1 MCRVTGRRDL
11 YPYGLAN
18 GDVSLRKENDFAQE
32 VVLDRD
38 IPFGGRYHRT
48 LYISDNGVISF
59 DDAVFVETSDSRF
72 RNLPLY
78 YDADGD
84 GIIEDPDAIFAFWS
98 DVDITDDGG
107 NIYYRVTTSQSTLDK
122 ATHDVRKY
130 FRSNVNFRAQV
141 VIVVTWDQVSFYNQ
155 VGDQD
160 PRNTFQVVLV
170 HDGYDSYV
178 ILLYDSIN
186 WVVGTR
192 MNGDS
197 NTGLY
202 GSSRIGIAII
212 GFLMADGVI
221 AEVFAYDQ
229 DTLLSLPIDSNV
241 EVNGVYAYKI
251 DQPSIIDPLCNP
263 ANDLIIT
270 PTQSGMMGGEP
281 IYLYGPCWVLE
292 IILTCVFTY
301 NDDIIQEVNATVVD
315 TNKAYCIPDPFFLIG
330 EVIISVVREGNHHTN
345 SPSTVYTITES
356 NRVAPT
362 ITRGDPDSP
371 AWYTAGNELVI
382 SWEKDED
389 NFGSSDS
396 ALSISVLA
404 YREDDPGPRW
414 EKVYDVTSGTK
425 DDGSYAFTPSAQSGV
440 TEENAFGVIRITGN
454 SDDRK
459 RVLWSDVHPLSYL
472 LEDSYQDNTVQWASD
487 KCNEWITSDDA
498 KGIVLNNRTE
508 CPCTLDQAE
517 EDVGRFI
524 TDVSC
529 HPDGG
534 VSNCARHQGAIHC
547 LFAAYP
553 SPGTMS
559 GTTCCYDANRLL
571 MHSGDTRYAGTDTR
585 SHIRGAVPYRQ
596 KNLVPELSLWSND
609 VMPKYICC
617 EWANDDSCSAYM
629 TRRPTADCVAYEP
642 PVNAISFGDP
652 HFITMDRYNFTFN
665 GLGEY
670 TLLRYAREKTGYYFF
685 ELQGRMI
692 QTYNGERFNV
702 TQLSAIAMKDLNSD
716 TIFIE
721 AGVNSGLQIYRK
733 GANGVWRLVYFS
745 QQTLRVLQG
754 CAVEVTRL
762 EREDEIYELVVT
774 FEATGISVRVTYSFK
789 EMLAVQPILPTTLE
803 SDQLF
808 GLLGNMDG
816 NPSNDLQRRDS
827 NGFLDNPTE
836 EEIFQFGQTWEIEA
850 DNNLLRYTAGRD
862 HSDYHD
868 STFVPL
874 MDVTLPTPYSACEGV
889 IQCLFDYEVSGYDHN
904 LAMATLEA
912 FKAFENT
919 SEIIRKVDSCPYQNT
934 PKNGNKTYASDS
946 NQYFKDATVTFSCKE
961 GWVLSGSAVR
971 TCDYSSNNGTLEW
984 TGSETPSE
992 CIASVCGSLQPPDN
1006 GYLVVDQTGTN
1017 VSVSCNEGYSPSENI
1032 TCNLGSWNNLPP
1044 QCLSDEEH
1052 TTPNAETTFMTVST
1066 YESKSSTT
1074 HSEMTSYSSNEPT
1087 EKKKSKYCTCPIT
1100 VCRFIQL
1107 RGIQLPPA

>member
-1 MCRVTGRRDL
+1 MKKELIHLQIQKMRADMEEREQLDNLNSLGFEESNPFSILMPILLHLRQVSASLKKPAEPVGKSSQVRFKGYIVLILCVTYNTQIEL

-59 DDAVFVETSDSRF
+59 DDAIFVESSESRS

-84 GIIEDPDAIFAFWS
+84 GTVEDPDAIFAFWS
-98 DVDITDDGG
+98 DVDITGDGG
-107 NIYYRVTTSQSTLDK
+107 NIYYRVTTNQSTLDK
-122 ATHDVRKY
+122 ATDDVRKY
-130 FRSNVNFRAQV
+130 FRSNVNFRARV

-155 VGDQD
+155 HGDQD

-170 HDGYDSYV
+170 HDGHHSYV
-178 ILLYDSIN
+178 LLLYDSIN
-186 WVVGTR
+186 WVVGTL
-192 MNGDS
+192 MNGDP

-202 GSSRIGIAII
+202 SASKLGIAIV
-212 GFLMADGVI
+212 GFLMADGDI
-221 AEVFAYDQ
+221 AEVFTYDQ
-229 DTLLSLPIDSNV
+229 DTLLSLPSDSNV

-263 ANDLIIT
+263 FKDLAIA
-270 PTQSGMMGGEP
+270 PTQSGMMGGER

-292 IILTCVFTY
+292 IMTCVFTY
-301 NDDIIQEVNATVVD
+301 DDVIIQEVNATVVD
-315 TNKAYCIPDPFFLIG
+315 TNEAYCVPDPFFLIG
-330 EVIISVVREGNHHTN
+330 EVIISVVREGDHHTN

-382 SWEKDED
+382 SWEKDEES
-389 NFGSSDS
+389 FGSSDS
-396 ALSISVLA
+396 ALLISVLA

-414 EKVYDVTSGTK
+414 ENVYNVTSGTK
-425 DDGSYAFTPSAQSGV
+425 DDGSHAFTPSAQSGV
-440 TEENAFGVIRITGN
+440 TEENAFGVIRIAGN
-454 SDDRK
+454 YDDSK

-472 LEDSYQDNTVQWASD
+472 LEDSYQDDTVQWALD
-487 KCNEWITSDDA
+487 KCNEWVTSDDA
-498 KGIVLNNRTE
+498 KGIVLNNRTT

-547 LFAAYP
+547 FFAAYP

-571 MHSGDTRYAGTDTR
+571 MHSGDTRYAGTDTQ
-585 SHIRGAVPYRQ
+585 SHVRGAVPYRK

-617 EWANDDSCSAYM
+617 EWANDDSCFAYM

-702 TQLSAIAMKDLNSD
+702 TQLSAIAMKDVNSD

-721 AGVNSGLQIYRK
+721 AGVNGGLQVYRK
-733 GANGVWRLVYFS
+733 GANGVWLLVYFS
-745 QQTLRVLQG
+745 QQKLRVLQG

-762 EREDEIYELVVT
+762 EREDEIHELVVM
-774 FEATGISVRVTYSFK
+774 FEATGISIRVTYSFK

-850 DNNLLRYTAGRD
+850 DNNLLRYTAGRT

-874 MDVTLPTPYSACEGV
+874 MDVTLPTPYPACEGV
-889 IQCLFDYEVSGYDHN
+889 IQCLFDYEVSGYDPN

-912 FKAFENT
+912 FNAFENT
-919 SEIIRKVDSCPYQNT
+919 SEMIRKVDSCPYQTT

-946 NQYFKDATVTFSCKE
+946 NRYFKDAIVTFSCKE
-961 GWVLSGSAVR
+961 GWVLSGFAVR

-992 CIASVCGSLQPPDN
+992 CIESDCGSLQSPDN
-1006 GYLVVDQTGTN
+1006 GYLIVDQTGTK
-1017 VSVSCNEGYSPSENI
+1017 S
-1032 TCNLGSWNNLPP
+1032 NL
-1044 QCLSDEEH
+1044 LSR
-1052 TTPNAETTFMTVST
+1052 S
-1066 YESKSSTT
+1066 
-1074 HSEMTSYSSNEPT
+1074 
-1087 EKKKSKYCTCPIT
+1087 
-1100 VCRFIQL
+1100 
-1107 RGIQLPPA
+1107 